1 MARFSRFPRD
11 ERPRRDAGPL
21 IPLTDVTMTRSPTRR
36 LLALA
41 LASALSAPA
50 WAQFAP
56 PAESPSSS
64 PLPAPPAPE
73 AFTVTDIRIDG
84 LQRISAGTVF
94 TYLPIERGDTID
106 QARVAAAIR
115 ALYKT
120 GFFEDVQVGRQ
131 DGILVVTVKERP
143 AINKL
148 TITGNKDIKT
158 EDLSKGLKDIG
169 LADGETFDRMDLDQ
183 VTKELTRQYNNRG
196 KYNVEVT
203 PTVTQLDRNRV
214 DVTIA
219 IKEGKAAKIRHIN
232 LIGNEKY
239 EEKYIRDDWESR
251 EHNWLSWYKRD
262 DQYSREK
269 LDGDFEKLDQWYL
282 DRGYVDFARD
292 SVQVSISPDKRDMF
306 ITAGVTEGEQYK
318 ISDVKVS
325 GDTVL
330 PREEVEKMIFVKK
343 DQIFSRRV
351 LQATTEAITAV
362 LGNIGYA
369 FAQVNPVPDV
379 DREKRT
385 VGIDFQVVPGPRVN
399 VRRIIFKGN
408 NRTADE
414 VLRRQMR
421 QFEGS
426 WYSQVAIDRSKIRL
440 QQLGYFET
448 VDIET
453 PAVPGSSDEVDVV
466 VNVKETTSGSFL
478 FGVGYSQLSGIT
490 TSIQLTENNFLGSG
504 NRVSVA
510 AQRSSYQKRYDFS
523 FMNPYFSDNGMA
535 LGYNLW
541 WREFDYS
548 DFNVAQYSSNSGA
561 AQAVVSLPIT
571 EYDSVSALLGIDTN
585 EILAFQGTTPQVIVD
600 YIDAVGNRTFHSW
613 RGQIGFARDTR
624 NNAIFPSSG
633 TAQRITVESTLPGST
648 VEYYKIEYDFSKF
661 WPIGQALVLDPRLDL
676 GYGDAYGDDFTRT
689 LPDGRV
695 VTASGLPFFENFYA
709 GGVSSQGRL
718 RGYVD
723 NTLGPRATSV
733 FGFPQPIGGSLK
745 TIGSLEMFF
754 PKLFDSN
761 AARISAF
768 LDFGNVYK
776 DVDSFSASE
785 FRASTGVALLWRSP
799 MGPISISYAF
809 PLRDQPGDETERLQF
824 TFSGGL

>member
-11 ERPRRDAGPL
+11 ERPQSAAGPP
-21 IPLTDVTMTRSPTRR
+21 IPSTDVTMTRSPTRR

-56 PAESPSSS
+56 PAATPSS
-64 PLPAPPAPE
+64 PVLVPPPSAG

-106 QARVAAAIR
+106 QTQVAAAIR

-158 EDLSKGLKDIG
+158 EDLQKGLKDIG

-183 VTKELTRQYNNRG
+183 VTKELRRQYNNRG
-196 KYNVEVT
+196 KYNVEVN
-203 PTVTQLDRNRV
+203 PTVSQLDRNRV

-232 LIGNEKY
+232 IIGNEKF
-239 EEKYIRDDWESR
+239 EEKVIRDDWESR

-282 DRGYVDFARD
+282 DRGYVDFSRD
-292 SVQVSISPDKRDMF
+292 SAQVAISPDKRDMF

-318 ISDVKVS
+318 ISDVKIS

-330 PREEVEKMIFVKK
+330 PRETVEKMVFVKPG
-343 DQIFSRRV
+343 QIFSRRV
-351 LQATTEAITAV
+351 LQATTESITAV

-379 DREKRT
+379 NRENRT
-385 VGIDFQVVPGPRVN
+385 VGIDFQIVPGPRVN
-399 VRRIIFKGN
+399 VRRIVFKGN
-408 NRTADE
+408 TRTADE

-453 PAVPGSSDEVDVV
+453 PAVPGTSDEVDVV

-585 EILAFQGTTPQVIVD
+585 EILAFQGTTPQEIVD

-613 RGQIGFARDTR
+613 RAQIGFGRDTR

-633 TAQRITVESTLPGST
+633 TSQRITLETTLPGST
-648 VEYYKIEYDFSKF
+648 VEYYKVEYDFSKF
-661 WPIGQALVLDPRLDL
+661 WPIGQALVLNTRLDL
-676 GYGDAYGDDFTRT
+676 GYGDAYGDDFVRT
-689 LPDGRV
+689 LPDGRT

-709 GGVSSQGRL
+709 GGVSSQGRV

-745 TIGSLEMFF
+745 TVGSLEMYF

-776 DVDSFSASE
+776 DVDSFDASE
-785 FRASTGVALLWRSP
+785 LRASTGVALLWRSP

-809 PLRDQPGDETERLQF
+809 PLRDKPGDETERLQF

>member
-1 MARFSRFPRD
+1 
-11 ERPRRDAGPL
+11 
-21 IPLTDVTMTRSPTRR
+21 MTRSPTRR

-50 WAQFAP
+50 WAQFAATP
-56 PAESPSSS
+56 QSS
-64 PLPAPPAPE
+64 PIPQSAD

-106 QARVAAAIR
+106 QARTSAAIR

-120 GFFEDVQVGRQ
+120 GFFEDVRLDRQ
-131 DGILVVTVKERP
+131 DGILVVTVVERP

-148 TITGNKDIKT
+148 TFTGNKDIKT
-158 EDLSKGLKDIG
+158 EDLTKGLKDIG
-169 LADGETFDRMDLDQ
+169 LAEGETFDRMDLDG
-183 VTKELTRQYNNRG
+183 VTRELVRQYNNRG

-214 DVTIA
+214 DVTVA

-232 LIGNEKY
+232 LVGNTLY
-239 EEKYIRDDWESR
+239 EEKNIRESWESR

-282 DRGYVDFARD
+282 DRGYVDFSRD
-292 SVQVSISPDKRDMF
+292 SAQVSISPDKRDMF
-306 ITAGVTEGEQYK
+306 VTAGITEGEQYK

-330 PREEVEKMIFVKK
+330 PREQIDRMVYVKPG
-343 DQIFSRRV
+343 QIFSRRV
-351 LQATTEAITAV
+351 LQASTDAITAV

-369 FAQVNPVPDV
+369 FAQVNPVPSV

-385 VGIDFQVVPGPRVN
+385 VGIDMQIVPGPRVN
-399 VRRIIFKGN
+399 VRRIVFKGN
-408 NRTADE
+408 SRTADE

-426 WYSQVAIDRSKIRL
+426 WYSQAAIDRSKIRL

-453 PAVPGSSDEVDVV
+453 PEVPGSSDQVDVV

-490 TSIQLTENNFLGSG
+490 TSIQLTENNFLGNG

-510 AQRSSYQKRYDFS
+510 AQRSSYQNRYDFS
-523 FMNPYFSDNGMA
+523 FMNPYFSDNGMS

-548 DFNVAQYSSNSGA
+548 DFGVAQYSSNSGA
-561 AQAVVSLPIT
+561 AQAVVGLPIT
-571 EYDSVSALLGIDTN
+571 EYDTVSALLGIDTN
-585 EILAFQGTTPQVIVD
+585 EILAFDGTTPQEILD
-600 YIDAVGNRTFHSW
+600 YINAVGNRTFHAW
-613 RGQIGFARDTR
+613 RAQVGFGRDTR
-624 NNAIFPSSG
+624 NNAIFPSYG
-633 TAQRITVESTLPGST
+633 TAQRVTLETTLPGST
-648 VEYYKIEYDFSKF
+648 VEYFKVEYDFSKF
-661 WPIGQALVLDPRLDL
+661 WPLGQSLILNTRLDL
-676 GYGDAYGDDFTRT
+676 GYGDSYGKDFVRT
-689 LPDGRV
+689 LDNGRV
-695 VTASGLPFFENFYA
+695 VTATGLPFFENFYA
-709 GGVSSQGRL
+709 GGVSSTGRL
-718 RGYVD
+718 RGYSD
-723 NTLGPRATSV
+723 NTLGPRALSAS
-733 FGFPQPIGGSLK
+733 GFSQPVGGALK
-745 TIGSLEMFF
+745 TIGSLEMYF

-768 LDFGNVYK
+768 IDFGNVYK
-776 DVDSFSASE
+776 DVDSFDAGE
-785 FRASTGVALLWRSP
+785 LRASTGVALLWRSP
-799 MGPISISYAF
+799 MGPISISYAL
-809 PLRDQPGDETERLQF
+809 PLRSKDADPLTGFPGDETERLQF

>member
-1 MARFSRFPRD
+1 
-11 ERPRRDAGPL
+11 
-21 IPLTDVTMTRSPTRR
+21 MTRSPTRR

-50 WAQFAP
+50 WAQFAATP
-56 PAESPSSS
+56 QS
-64 PLPAPPAPE
+64 PLQLPQSAD

-106 QARVAAAIR
+106 QARSAAAIR

-120 GFFEDVQVGRQ
+120 GFFEDVSLSRQ
-131 DGILVVTVKERP
+131 DGILVVTVVERP

-148 TITGNKDIKT
+148 TFTGNKDIKT
-158 EDLSKGLKDIG
+158 EDLMKGLKDIG
-169 LADGETFDRMDLDQ
+169 LAEGETFDRMDLDG
-183 VTKELTRQYNNRG
+183 VTKELVRQYNNRG

-203 PTVTQLDRNRV
+203 PTVSQLDRNRV
-214 DVTIA
+214 DVTVA

-232 LIGNEKY
+232 LIGNELFP
-239 EEKYIRDDWESR
+239 EEDIRGSWESR

-282 DRGYVDFARD
+282 DRGYVDFSRD
-292 SVQVSISPDKRDMF
+292 SAQVSISPDKRDMF
-306 ITAGVTEGEQYK
+306 VTAGITEGEQYK
-318 ISDVKVS
+318 ISEVKVS

-330 PREEVEKMIFVKK
+330 PREQIDKMVYVKP

-351 LQATTEAITAV
+351 LQASTEAITAV

-369 FAQVNPVPDV
+369 FAQVNPIPDV
-379 DREKRT
+379 NRENRT
-385 VGIDFQVVPGPRVN
+385 VAIDMQIVPGPRVN
-399 VRRIIFKGN
+399 VRRIVFKGN
-408 NRTADE
+408 TRTADE

-426 WYSQVAIDRSKIRL
+426 WYSQAAIDRSKIRL

-453 PAVPGSSDEVDVV
+453 PEVPGSSDQVDVV

-490 TSIQLTENNFLGSG
+490 TSIQLTESNFLGNG

-510 AQRSSYQKRYDFS
+510 AQRSSYQNRYDFS
-523 FMNPYFSDNGMA
+523 FMNPYFSDNGMS

-561 AQAVVSLPIT
+561 AQVITSLPIT
-571 EYDSVSALLGIDTN
+571 EYDSVSALLGIDSN
-585 EILAFQGTTPQVIVD
+585 EILVNRFGGTPQEIID
-600 YIDAVGNRTFHSW
+600 YVDAVGNSTFHAW
-613 RGQIGFARDTR
+613 RAQAGFARDTR

-633 TAQRITVESTLPGST
+633 TSQRIVLEATLPGST
-648 VEYYKIEYDFSKF
+648 VEYFKIEYDFSKF
-661 WPIGQALVLDPRLDL
+661 WPLSQSLILNTRLDL
-676 GYGDAYGDDFTRT
+676 GYGDSYGQDFSRT
-689 LPDGRV
+689 LSDGRT

-709 GGVSSQGRL
+709 GGVSSQGRV
-718 RGYVD
+718 RGYTD
-723 NTLGPRATSV
+723 NTLGPRAAT
-733 FGFPQPIGGSLK
+733 FFGQGFPQPIGGSVK
-745 TIGSLEMFF
+745 TVGSLEMYF

-768 LDFGNVYK
+768 LDFGNVYR
-776 DVDSFSASE
+776 DVDDFDASE
-785 FRASTGVALLWRSP
+785 LRASTGIALLWRSP

-809 PLRDQPGDETERLQF
+809 PLRDKGADPLTGFPGDETERLQF

>member
-1 MARFSRFPRD
+1 
-11 ERPRRDAGPL
+11 
-21 IPLTDVTMTRSPTRR
+21 MTRSPTRR

-50 WAQFAP
+50 WAQFSATP
-56 PAESPSSS
+56 QTSPVPQS
-64 PLPAPPAPE
+64 AD

-106 QARVAAAIR
+106 QARSAAAIR

-120 GFFEDVQVGRQ
+120 GFFEDVSLGRQ
-131 DGILVVTVKERP
+131 DGILVVTVVERP

-148 TITGNKDIKT
+148 TFTGNKDIKT
-158 EDLSKGLKDIG
+158 EDLMKGLKDIG
-169 LADGETFDRMDLDQ
+169 LAEGETFDRMDLDG
-183 VTKELTRQYNNRG
+183 VTKELVRQYNNRG

-203 PTVTQLDRNRV
+203 PTVSKLDRNRV
-214 DVTIA
+214 DVTVA

-232 LIGNEKY
+232 LIGNELFP
-239 EEKYIRDDWESR
+239 EEDIRESWESR

-282 DRGYVDFARD
+282 DRGYVDFSRD
-292 SVQVSISPDKRDMF
+292 SAQVSISPDKRDMF
-306 ITAGVTEGEQYK
+306 VTAGITEGEQYK

-330 PREEVEKMIFVKK
+330 PREQIDKMVYVKPG
-343 DQIFSRRV
+343 QIFSRRV
-351 LQATTEAITAV
+351 LQATTDSITSV

-379 DREKRT
+379 NRENRT
-385 VGIDFQVVPGPRVN
+385 VGIDMQIVPGPRVN
-399 VRRIIFKGN
+399 VRRIVFKGN
-408 NRTADE
+408 TRTADE

-421 QFEGS
+421 QFEGA
-426 WYSQVAIDRSKIRL
+426 WYSQAAIDRSKIRL

-453 PAVPGSSDEVDVV
+453 PEVPGSSDQVDVV

-490 TSIQLTENNFLGSG
+490 TSIQLTESNFLGNG

-510 AQRSSYQKRYDFS
+510 AQRSSYQDRYDFS

-548 DFNVAQYSSNSGA
+548 DFNVAQYSSKSGA
-561 AQAVVSLPIT
+561 AQAIVSLPIT
-571 EYDSVSALLGIDTN
+571 EYDSVSGLLGIDSN
-585 EILAFQGTTPQVIVD
+585 EILVDRVFGSTPQEIID
-600 YIDAVGNRTFHSW
+600 YVDAVGHSTFHAW
-613 RGQIGFARDTR
+613 RAQIGFARDTR

-633 TAQRITVESTLPGST
+633 TSQRIVLEATLPGST

-661 WPIGQALVLDPRLDL
+661 WPISQSLILNTRLDL
-676 GYGDAYGDDFTRT
+676 GYGDSYGDDFTRT
-689 LPDGRV
+689 LPGGRV
-695 VTASGLPFFENFYA
+695 VTATGLPFFENFYA
-709 GGVSSQGRL
+709 GGVSSQGRV
-718 RGYVD
+718 RGYTD
-723 NTLGPRATSV
+723 NTLGPRARSFFGT
-733 FGFPQPIGGSLK
+733 GFPQPIGGSVK
-745 TIGSLEMFF
+745 TVGSLELYF

-768 LDFGNVYK
+768 LDFGNVYR
-776 DVDSFSASE
+776 DVDSFDASE
-785 FRASTGVALLWRSP
+785 LRASTGIALLWRSP

-809 PLRDQPGDETERLQF
+809 PLRDKPADPITGFPADETERLQF